1 MCGLEGRG
9 RSGIKQLYMYLAK
22 TSCGVAMGGRE
33 GGKME
38 MEIDFFSFF
47 SFFFILGKIF
57 SIALANGFHSIY
69 LMSLDN

>member
-1 MCGLEGRG
+1 MGGLEGRG

-38 MEIDFFSFF
+38 MEIDFFFP
-47 SFFFILGKIF
+47 FFILGKIF

>member
-1 MCGLEGRG
+1 MGGLEGRG

-47 SFFFILGKIF
+47 YFREDFFYCVGEWVSL
-57 SIALANGFHSIY
+57 Y
-69 LMSLDN
+69 LLNVIR